1 MSAVQVN
8 VSVSLAVVLAGLKK
22 EDFTPA
28 MQGALAAVIAP
39 AAGVPVSGVRFS
51 LQSSSLRLLQAASP
65 PLTVST
71 TLTFSS
77 VIQTVSQLG
86 MDATKSA
93 SFTNATQ
100 SLGAAAVA
108 AAAAV
113 ATSISGQVPM
123 SIPCAGNANFCP
135 PASSTCVCT
144 KNLIQALQATAVST
158 GLGALTIDAACDAA
172 SITTPTVAAAVVAA
186 SVPLPSPSSA
196 PSLLGGLSYEG
207 GAVAGF
213 ALLAVTMVLCCI
225 CCWVI
230 KRRRKDETTGKHVV
244 EADCST
250 GSPAERPT
258 PIPSPSASPSSVVV
272 HLRTAA
278 DTSSSPPELTTEPK
292 PTKDKTLFEA
302 VQYSAP

>member
-1 MSAVQVN
+1 M
-8 VSVSLAVVLAGLKK
+8 SLAVVLAGVRAQN
-22 EDFTPA
+22 FTLA
-28 MQGALAAVIAP
+28 MQGALAAVIA
-39 AAGVPVSGVRFS
+39 AAADLPVSGVRFS
-51 LQSSSLRLLQAASP
+51 LPSSSLRLLQAGSS
-65 PLTVST
+65 PLTVPT

-93 SFTNATQ
+93 SFTSSTQ
-100 SLGAAAVA
+100 SLGTAASAAAF
-108 AAAAV
+108 AV
-113 ATSISGQVPM
+113 ASSISGQVPM
-123 SIPCAGNANFCP
+123 SIPCAGNANLGCP

-144 KNLIQALQATAVST
+144 KSLIQALTSTAANT
-158 GLGALTIDAACDAA
+158 GLGTLTIAAACDTA

-196 PSLLGGLSYEG
+196 PTLVGGLSYEG

-213 ALLAVTMVLCCI
+213 ALLSVTMMLCCI

-230 KRRRKDETTGKHVV
+230 KRRRKDETTGKHVL
-244 EADCST
+244 EADCTSA
-250 GSPAERPT
+250 GSPVERPT
-258 PIPSPSASPSSVVV
+258 PIPSPTASPSSVAV
-272 HLRTAA
+272 HLRTAT
-278 DTSSSPPELTTEPK
+278 DTSSSPHELSTEPK